1 MFGRF
6 IAIIFGLAGA
16 AAASQAPGF
25 TLQYMQNLNGRI
37 DELRPIVEQFDND
50 VAAYGYTRQQAMQEC
65 STADG
70 LLDALCNGYETT
82 IRRYEELTA
91 HYAELTAASDYKRPI
106 VLARGYKRDIVESVY
121 EEFEPAIPVTPH
133 GFVYAGGG
141 FLLLWGGLSFIF
153 GLLGMMFG
161 GGGRRY
167 A

>member
-6 IAIIFGLAGA
+6 IAIIMGLAGA

-37 DELRPIVEQFDND
+37 DELRPIVEQFDRD
-50 VAAYGYTRQQAMQEC
+50 VSAYGYTREQAMAEC
-65 STADG
+65 ATADG

-82 IRRYEELTA
+82 IKRYELLTA

-106 VLARGYKRDIVESVY
+106 VLARSYQQDIVESVY

-133 GFVYAGGG
+133 GFVYAGGAF
-141 FLLLWGGLSFIF
+141 FLFWGIPTFIF
-153 GLLGMMFG
+153 GLFG